1 MSIRATTT
9 HVDKYGVTHRID
21 LLKDGYVGAST
32 ELRGT
37 SSFIGFNHDNL
48 NEDVVFRTPV
58 MSGRLDASLW
68 VDSSAGRTVINE
80 VMASQPGDFTMEWYQ
95 GGTLFWRGIVEPDFT
110 TLQEAPFPYV
120 AQITAR
126 DLPSIGGYTYPSVLE
141 RKRIIEVMASALNV
155 SGLNLPIRTRTSWIC
170 AGTNTAVDFMD
181 QVYVNELALRDFADN
196 TNLTTTAR
204 PWTMRKVVEELS
216 RSFKLF
222 VRQTDGAW
230 YIEQMSAHVAP
241 TSVLETVYT
250 SAGAFVSSSNIN
262 PVLSAN
268 TVVKVVAG
276 SNRMSSPAVQSVRT
290 TYDHRSRNFGILFQ
304 PVYTLTG
311 ASETFAQNFVVDG
324 TQTINMT
331 GTVQVRL
338 DNPLP
343 DSAFVE
349 DPHVNIMI
357 RVGALYWDGRVW
369 SPTEAFTRVRLFGE
383 SSGFIVREGGE
394 EVRQLFAGSINITTD
409 TVPTD
414 LTAGDTLTVTI
425 FTAVTPTGNTTRY
438 NGLALFISNADD
450 AKQSRAIVYEL
461 SRGGTGTL
469 LYDDGVSFFGSG
481 PTTYS
486 PGALTSNSGS
496 PDPLSNALI
505 INWQRRGTTPD
516 RILSDNLMKEV
527 VDQMRGY
534 RFTLE
539 AVIKSG
545 GYTPAKTLAYD
556 GEQYMYIGGRY
567 DGYSGEWTAV
577 FKQNAVA
584 TGADVLVTLLDAP
597 GANFASGLLQATQ
610 SARNEAIEG
619 AGIDGMR
626 LALEATGTISQITVF
641 DRAGVIKVRKGQK
654 LRIVNPVTLD
664 GEEVTATADRKGSV
678 INVTPVTLEFTYPRG
693 SYVFI
698 TQESVAAGIVVG
710 ENAVRIF
717 AEGQALGRLTADVN
731 GVVTTL
737 PVNLY
742 TRVLPGMDMKVINAS
757 TGDVYAVTVENG
769 PWGAGEVTIDIEEQ
783 LVYARAGDP
792 LIGDNSFQQSQ
803 ITVTQGL
810 IVLRVDSNGDIAQVK
825 LGAQGDGSAITIQA
839 DQITVAGQTTF
850 LNALNTEGFPTV
862 SSINRTIQATT
873 APTTRTSGAPLVFGD
888 LWVKTDDGNKPY
900 VWTQGSPNAWVQAY
914 TEIDGGFINTGTL
927 DANRII
933 AGTITANEIALS
945 TITGDKLASTTITGN
960 KIATGTI
967 TATQIATDT
976 ITATQ
981 IASGTITAT
990 EIASATITGDKL
1002 VAGTITATQL
1012 GAGSVTANKINVDG
1026 TISLSAGGIIK
1037 STAFTA
1043 GSDGWQ
1049 IESDGT
1055 AEFNDVTVR
1064 GTLSTTTV
1072 RETITV
1078 GASAI
1083 TGDIRSFGYTAGT
1096 SGWQIESDGSAE
1108 FNDVTVRGEIEAQSG
1123 AIEGTLTMGT
1133 LGKISGGSGDTVW
1146 EISVDEILFQEEIS
1160 GSDIGTVSIAQRSV
1174 ICNNTISSV
1183 NSSTTIRGGFFQV
1196 THNSVILIQIDGYAS
1211 TPQINMPNLPTSD
1224 TGLAVG
1230 DLWRDGN
1237 TVKVKT

>member
-9 HVDKYGVTHRID
+9 HIDKYGVTHRID

-241 TSVLETVYT
+241 ASVLETVYT

-349 DPHVNIMI
+349 DPYVNIMI

-425 FTAVTPTGNTTRY
+425 FTAVTPTSNTTRY

-527 VDQMRGY
+527 MDQMRGY

-584 TGADVLVTLLDAP
+584 TGADLLVTLLDAP

-641 DRAGVIKVRKGQK
+641 DRAGVIKVRNGQK

-698 TQESVAAGIVVG
+698 TQESVSAGIVLG

-731 GVVTTL
+731 GAVTTL

-742 TRVLPGMDMKVINAS
+742 TRVLPGMDMKVVNAL
-757 TGDVYAVTVENG
+757 TGDVYAVTAENG

-783 LVYARAGDP
+783 LVYARAGDA

-810 IVLRVDSNGDIAQVK
+810 IVLKVNTNGRVAQIR
-825 LGAQGDGSAITIQA
+825 LGADGVGSEIDISAEQVVINGIVFTEGTDPSTDPGNVA
-839 DQITVAGQTTF
+839 TSDYVAG
-850 LNALNTEGFPTV
+850 V
-862 SSINRTIQATT
+862 S
-873 APTTRTSGAPLVFGD
+873 G
-888 LWVKTDDGNKPY
+888 WK
-900 VWTQGSPNAWVQAY
+900 
-914 TEIDGGFINTGTL
+914 IDG
-927 DANRII
+927 
-933 AGTITANEIALS
+933 
-945 TITGDKLASTTITGN
+945 
-960 KIATGTI
+960 
-967 TATQIATDT
+967 
-976 ITATQ
+976 
-981 IASGTITAT
+981 
-990 EIASATITGDKL
+990 
-1002 VAGTITATQL
+1002 
-1012 GAGSVTANKINVDG
+1012 
-1026 TISLSAGGIIK
+1026 
-1037 STAFTA
+1037 
-1043 GSDGWQ
+1043 
-1049 IESDGT
+1049 
-1055 AEFNDVTVR
+1055 
-1064 GTLSTTTV
+1064 
-1072 RETITV
+1072 
-1078 GASAI
+1078 
-1083 TGDIRSFGYTAGT
+1083 
-1096 SGWQIESDGSAE
+1096 DGSAE
-1108 FNDVTVRGEIEAQSG
+1108 FNDVTVRGTVTNDDDYEIDDNGFNFLDLSIATTPISLQKAIRWSTSTQPGKGIATTSG
-1123 AIEGTLTMGT
+1123 IPD
-1133 LGKISGGSGDTVW
+1133 GGSGRFSFWAGLPSD
-1146 EISVDEILFQEEIS
+1146 ILLRLAEAGVPDYDIDNGEAGLTLYTGNPAPFIS
-1160 GSDIGTVSIAQRSV
+1160 G
-1174 ICNNTISSV
+1174 TIFFAA
-1183 NSSTTIRGGFFQV
+1183 TTD
-1196 THNSVILIQIDGYAS
+1196 TLLSLAS
-1211 TPQINMPNLPTSD
+1211 KINFANLPTSSA
-1224 TGLAVG
+1224 GLAAG
-1230 DLWRDGN
+1230 DLWNDSG
-1237 TVKVKT
+1237 TLKIA